1 MDTESGKRLV
11 GDGTTNNQQG
21 PNRDMKSIC
30 VFCGS
35 RDGRAPAYLEAARA
49 LGTAMAASGI
59 TLVYGAGGRGM
70 MGAVADAAL
79 AAQGSVIGVIPRDL
93 FQREFLHEGLTE
105 LHAVD
110 GMLERKALMAQ
121 LSDGFISLPG
131 GIGTMD
137 ELFEMWTWT
146 QLGIHDKPSVL
157 LNVDGYYDSL
167 IAFFDEMTDA
177 GYLGP
182 DQRALLR
189 VAETAQDALSRLRL
203 ATAPGG
209 APAG

>member
-1 MDTESGKRLV
+1 
-11 GDGTTNNQQG
+11 
-21 PNRDMKSIC
+21 MKSIC
-30 VFCGS
+30 VFCGA
-35 RDGRAPAYLEAARA
+35 RTGRAPVYVEAARA

-59 TLVYGAGGRGM
+59 TLVYGGGGRGM

-79 AAQGSVIGVIPRDL
+79 AADGRVIGVIPRDL
-93 FQREFLHEGLTE
+93 FLREHLHKGITE

-110 GMLERKALMAQ
+110 GMLERKSLMAK

-146 QLGIHDKPSVL
+146 QLGIHAKPSVL
-157 LNVDGYYDSL
+157 LNIEGYYDSL
-167 IAFFDEMTDA
+167 IAFLEQMTAA
-177 GYLGP
+177 GYLSP

-189 VAETAQDALSRLRL
+189 VAETADDALRGLL
-203 ATAPGG
+203 QATALVNVR
-209 APAG
+209 AG

>member
-1 MDTESGKRLV
+1 MDTTRNPIGMKR
-11 GDGTTNNQQG
+11 
-21 PNRDMKSIC
+21 IC

-35 RDGRAPAYLEAARA
+35 RDGRAPSWRDAAA
-49 LGTAMAASGI
+49 ELGTAIAASGI
-59 TLVYGAGGRGM
+59 ELVYGGGGRGM

-79 AAQGSVIGVIPRDL
+79 AAEGRVIGVIPRDL
-93 FQREFLHEGLTE
+93 FQREFLHGGLAE

-110 GMLERKALMAQ
+110 DMLERKALMAK

-167 IAFFDEMTDA
+167 IAFLDEMTDA
-177 GYLGP
+177 GYLQAN
-182 DQRALLR
+182 QRALLG
-189 VAETAQDALSRLRL
+189 VATTAHDALVLMRR
-203 ATAPGG
+203 ATAPASATDG
-209 APAG
+209 

>member
-1 MDTESGKRLV
+1 MDTTRNPIGMR
-11 GDGTTNNQQG
+11 
-21 PNRDMKSIC
+21 RIC

-35 RDGRAPAYLEAARA
+35 RDGRAPSWRNAATE
-49 LGTAMAASGI
+49 LGTAIAASGI
-59 TLVYGAGGRGM
+59 ELVYGGGGRGM

-79 AAQGSVIGVIPRDL
+79 AAQGRVIGVIPRDL
-93 FQREFLHEGLTE
+93 FQREFLHGGLAE

-110 GMLERKALMAQ
+110 DMLERKALMAK

-167 IAFFDEMTDA
+167 IAFLDEMTA
-177 GYLGP
+177 TGYLAP

-189 VAETAQDALSRLRL
+189 MARTPEEALRSLRP
-203 ATAPGG
+203 ATAPSGAGG
-209 APAG
+209 G

>member
-1 MDTESGKRLV
+1 
-11 GDGTTNNQQG
+11 
-21 PNRDMKSIC
+21 MKSIC

-49 LGTAMAASGI
+49 LGTAMAASGV
-59 TLVYGAGGRGM
+59 TLVYGGGGQGM

-79 AAQGSVIGVIPRDL
+79 AAEGRVIGVIPRDL
-93 FQREFLHEGLTE
+93 FERENLHKGINE
-105 LHAVD
+105 LHAVN
-110 GMLERKALMAQ
+110 GMLERKALMAK

-146 QLGIHDKPSVL
+146 QLGIHGKPSVL
-157 LNVDGYYDSL
+157 LNVGGYYDSL
-167 IAFFDEMTDA
+167 IAFLDHMTAD
-177 GYLGP
+177 GYLGR

-189 VAETAQDALSRLRL
+189 VAETADDALRGLL
-203 ATAPGG
+203 PAAT
-209 APAG
+209 PAGVQAG

>member
-1 MDTESGKRLV
+1 MR
-11 GDGTTNNQQG
+11 
-21 PNRDMKSIC
+21 RIC

-35 RDGRAPAYLEAARA
+35 RDGRKPSWRKAATE
-49 LGTAMAASGI
+49 LGTAIAASGI
-59 TLVYGAGGRGM
+59 ELVYGGGGRGM

-79 AAQGSVIGVIPRDL
+79 AAEGRVIGVIPRDL

-105 LHAVD
+105 LRAVD
-110 GMLERKALMAQ
+110 DMLERKALMAK

-146 QLGIHDKPSVL
+146 QLGIHDKPSAL

-167 IAFFDEMTDA
+167 IAFLDQMTDA

-189 VAETAQDALSRLRL
+189 VATAADEALDLLRRP
-203 ATAPGG
+203 AVPGS

>member
-1 MDTESGKRLV
+1 
-11 GDGTTNNQQG
+11 
-21 PNRDMKSIC
+21 MKTIC

-35 RDGRAPAYLEAARA
+35 REGRVPAYLESARA
-49 LGTAMAASGI
+49 LGTALAADGI
-59 TLVYGAGGRGM
+59 TLVYGGGGQGM

-79 AAQGSVIGVIPRDL
+79 AARGRVIGVIPRDL
-93 FQREFLHEGLTE
+93 FEREHLHEGITE
-105 LHAVD
+105 LRAVD
-110 GMLERKALMAQ
+110 GMLERKALMAE

-157 LNVDGYYDSL
+157 LNVAGYYDSL
-167 IAFFDEMTDA
+167 IEFLDLMTSE

-189 VAETAQDALSRLRL
+189 VAETAADALSSLRL
-203 ATAPGG
+203 AAAPDGTA
-209 APAG
+209 AR

>member
-1 MDTESGKRLV
+1 MKR
-11 GDGTTNNQQG
+11 
-21 PNRDMKSIC
+21 IC

-35 RDGRAPAYLEAARA
+35 RDGRAPAYREAARA
-49 LGTAMAASGI
+49 LGTAIAENGI
-59 TLVYGAGGRGM
+59 ELVYGAGGRGM

-79 AAQGSVIGVIPRDL
+79 AAQGRVIGVVPRDL

-110 GMLERKALMAQ
+110 DMLQRKALMAE

-146 QLGIHDKPSVL
+146 QLGIHGKSSVL

-167 IAFFDEMTDA
+167 IAFLDEMTAA
-177 GYLGP
+177 GYLSP
-182 DQRALLR
+182 DQRALLQSAQT
-189 VAETAQDALSRLRL
+189 AEEALSGLWN
-203 ATAPGG
+203 AVAGG
-209 APAG
+209 

>member
-1 MDTESGKRLV
+1 MKR
-11 GDGTTNNQQG
+11 
-21 PNRDMKSIC
+21 IC

-35 RDGRAPAYLEAARA
+35 HDGRAPAWRDAARA
-49 LGTAMAASGI
+49 LGTAIAASGI
-59 TLVYGAGGRGM
+59 ELVYGGGGRGM

-79 AAQGSVIGVIPRDL
+79 AARGRVIGVIPRDL
-93 FQREFLHEGLTE
+93 FQREFLHGGLTE
-105 LHAVD
+105 LHAMN
-110 GMLERKALMAQ
+110 GMLERKALMAE

-146 QLGIHDKPSVL
+146 QLGIHAKPSVL

-167 IAFFDEMTDA
+167 IAFLDEMTEA
-177 GYLGP
+177 GFLGP
-182 DQRALLR
+182 DPRAILR
-189 VAETAQDALSRLRL
+189 SAETADEALSTLRL
-203 ATAPGG
+203 ATALGG

>member
-1 MDTESGKRLV
+1 
-11 GDGTTNNQQG
+11 
-21 PNRDMKSIC
+21 MKSIC

-49 LGTAMAASGI
+49 LGAAMAASGT
-59 TLVYGAGGRGM
+59 TLVYGGGGRGM

-79 AAQGSVIGVIPRDL
+79 AAGGRVIGVIPRDL
-93 FQREFLHEGLTE
+93 FLREHLHKGITE

-110 GMLERKALMAQ
+110 GMLERKALMAE
-121 LSDGFISLPG
+121 LSGGFISLPG

-146 QLGIHDKPSVL
+146 QLGIHAKPSVL
-157 LNVDGYYDSL
+157 FNVDGYYDSL
-167 IAFFDEMTDA
+167 IAFLDEMTEI
-177 GYLGP
+177 GYLAP

-189 VAETAQDALSRLRL
+189 VAQTAHDALHALHAL
-203 ATAPGG
+203 VPAAM
-209 APAG
+209 PAGVRAG

>member
-1 MDTESGKRLV
+1 MKR
-11 GDGTTNNQQG
+11 
-21 PNRDMKSIC
+21 IC

-35 RDGRAPAYLEAARA
+35 RDGRAPAYLEAART
-49 LGTAMAASGI
+49 LGAAIAVGGI
-59 TLVYGAGGRGM
+59 ELVYGGGGCGM

-79 AAQGSVIGVIPRDL
+79 AAEGRVVGVIPRDL

-110 GMLERKALMAQ
+110 DMLQRKALMAE

-146 QLGIHDKPSVL
+146 QLGIHGKPSVL
-157 LNVDGYYDSL
+157 FNAGGYYDTL
-167 IAFFDEMTDA
+167 IAFLDQMTAA
-177 GYLGP
+177 GYLAP
-182 DQRALLR
+182 HQRAILQSAQTAEEALSLLR
-189 VAETAQDALSRLRL
+189 SAVA
-203 ATAPGG
+203 GG
-209 APAG
+209 

>member
-1 MDTESGKRLV
+1 MGGIR
-11 GDGTTNNQQG
+11 
-21 PNRDMKSIC
+21 SIC

-49 LGTAMAASGI
+49 LGTAIAESGI
-59 TLVYGAGGRGM
+59 ELVYGGGGRGM

-79 AAQGSVIGVIPRDL
+79 AAEGRVIGVIPRDL
-93 FQREFLHEGLTE
+93 FQREFLHEGLSE
-105 LHAVD
+105 LRAVG
-110 GMLERKALMAQ
+110 GMLERKALMAE

-146 QLGIHDKPSVL
+146 QLGIHAKPSVL

-167 IAFFDEMTDA
+167 IAFLDEMTEA

-182 DQRALLR
+182 DQRAILR
-189 VAETAQDALSRLRL
+189 SAETADEALSALRP
-203 ATAPGG
+203 ATASGG
-209 APAG
+209 TPAR